1 MIADFPDLFS
11 WAKFGPDGMV
21 TILVKAVIIL
31 LGLATMAAYLTY
43 AERKVA
49 ARIQLRVGPNR
60 VGPFGLLQ
68 PAADAIKLLFKE
80 NAAPAGRDKFLYLV
94 GPSLAAGAA
103 IFAFAAIPISGL
115 ACPGGTA
122 QRGPNDLEYVA
133 QSCSGGYAFHWDIL
147 HANVSLLFVLAIT
160 SLGVYSLFLGGW
172 SANSK
177 YSLLGGLR
185 SSAQLISYEMA
196 VAFAL
201 MGAVILAGTL
211 DLEKIV
217 TAQQHIWFVVLQPL
231 GFLLYFTGALAETN
245 RLPFDLPEAETE
257 LVAGY
262 HTEYA
267 SMRFG
272 FYFLGEYINMV
283 IVCSLATVL
292 FLGGSLPLIPWI
304 HSDWLGG
311 LVGVAWYLGKVIT
324 LLMVMMWIRWT
335 LPRFRYDRLM
345 NFGWK
350 VMLPLGLINIMITGT
365 LVALRGT

>member
-1 MIADFPDLFS
+1 MIGSFGDIFQFGRI
-11 WAKFGPDGMV
+11 GPDGIIV
-21 TILVKAVIIL
+21 ILVKSIIVVL
-31 LGLATMAAYLTY
+31 MLATAAAYLTY

-49 ARIQLRVGPNR
+49 ARIQLRIGPNR
-60 VGPFGLLQ
+60 VGPLGLLQ
-68 PAADAIKLLFKE
+68 PAADAVKLLFKE
-80 NAAPAGRDKFLYLV
+80 NTAPAGRDKLLYLV
-94 GPSLAAGAA
+94 GPALAGGAA
-103 IFAFAAIPISGL
+103 VFAFAAIPISGPT
-115 ACPGGTA
+115 CVGGTTSGS
-122 QRGPNDLEYVA
+122 RCV
-133 QSCSGGYAFHWDIL
+133 GGYALHWDLI
-147 HANVSLLFVLAIT
+147 HVNVGLLFVLAIT

-201 MGAVILAGTL
+201 VGAVILAGSL
-211 DLEKIV
+211 DLERIV
-217 TAQQHIWFVVLQPL
+217 LAQQGLWFIVLQPM
-231 GFLLYFTGALAETN
+231 GFLLYFTAALAETN

-262 HTEYA
+262 HTEYS

-283 IVCSLATVL
+283 IVCSIATLL
-292 FLGGSLPLIPWI
+292 FLGGWLPLVPFI

-311 LVGVAWYLGKVIT
+311 LVGVGWFLGKVT
-324 LLMVMMWIRWT
+324 ALLFVMMWLRWT

-350 VMLPLGLINIMITGT
+350 VLLPLGLINIVITGAI
-365 LVALRGT
+365 VAIQAS